1 MTKTLLFV
9 KGDCYQ
15 ELDWLFTQVSLQSK
29 VEQISCICSKLSR
42 SLHVDV

>member
-9 KGDCYQ
+9 KVDCYQ

-29 VEQISCICSKLSR
+29 VEQQDIMHLLKLK
-42 SLHVDV
+42 